1 MTNGNF
7 EYYLIGKNNGVSI
20 YEDDF
25 NKFYYSIDN
34 NELHEFLPYRVNNKK
49 VERKGKTIILE
60 DINDLSDILDSRC
73 SPQFIELIL
82 LYIHNKLYDNIV
94 NCWSRIFNIM
104 KEELCPA
111 PKKKSKKKERSVKIP
126 YYYVR
131 DIKDISTDEEIIYTN
146 FYETDISGKK
156 YIIDLYKTNKNNF
169 YTRITDIDNNYKEIS
184 INDLK
189 KKNTLQ
195 LTLDFFNI

>member
-1 MTNGNF
+1 M
-7 EYYLIGKNNGVSI
+7 
-20 YEDDF
+20 
-25 NKFYYSIDN
+25 
-34 NELHEFLPYRVNNKK
+34 
-49 VERKGKTIILE
+49 
-60 DINDLSDILDSRC
+60 
-73 SPQFIELIL
+73 IL

-104 KEELCPA
+104 TEELCPA

-126 YYYVR
+126 YHYVH
-131 DIKDISTDEEIIYTN
+131 DIKDISTDEEIIYSN

-169 YTRITDIDNNYKEIS
+169 YTRIIDIDNNYKEIS
-184 INDLK
+184 INDFN

-195 LTLDFFNI
+195 LTLDFLDI